1 MSPEGALKAGE
12 TWFSSRT
19 SSRADHLRMKETSR
33 PAAAVSANTFDE
45 GSSNSGASSAV
56 EPIPDVGLARES
68 RRYVQRERPEIV
80 PDGRHER
87 EAQVVDARAL
97 CSGAGG
103 RRSLVVS
110 APACDGGLE
119 PDM

>member
-56 EPIPDVGLARES
+56 EPIPTSDS

-119 PDM
+119 PDV